1 MVLCTPALTRCF
13 EGVVFGSTKVLNVL
27 TFMDCDN
34 LSTST
39 VLLWLNSVFY
49 TFLKIYIY
57 IYSDMVITFISPQ
70 IIIQN
75 NSIRNYS

>member
-13 EGVVFGSTKVLNVL
+13 EGVVFGSAKVLNVL
-27 TFMDCDN
+27 TFMDRNN
-34 LSTST
+34 LSTCT
-39 VLLWLNSVFY
+39 VLLLLNNVFN

-57 IYSDMVITFISPQ
+57 TDVVIIFISPQ

-75 NSIRNYS
+75 KSIRNYS